1 MELDFNKYSD
11 LIRLIKGAYRKYNQK
26 VVILVDEYDK
36 PILDEILNRQ
46 VAEKNRKILG
56 NFYSAIKESDQ
67 YIKFAMLTGISKFSQ
82 MSLFS
87 KLNNLT
93 DITIDEDYGTIAGY
107 TQNDLETTF
116 KEHLKGADMEKVKN
130 WYNGYNYLSEPIYNP
145 FDILKFIAKKF
156 KFGNYWWQS
165 GNPKFL
171 IDVLKTSNFYIPS
184 LDNLIVG
191 EETLDAFDVDGI
203 DIVAL
208 LWQTGYLTFES
219 YKELNSGIEYTMKI
233 PNLEVKN
240 SLNTLFLSYLSN
252 NSRDLPPKSKVSDAL
267 NNRDMDGLL
276 LHLKAI
282 FAGIANNNF
291 TKNELDTYEGYYA
304 SVLYAFLS
312 ALGFYSKA
320 EDPTN
325 RGRIDLTLITDTT
338 IYIFE
343 FKVDSKE
350 DAIEQIKEMKYY
362 EKYQADNKDVY
373 LIGINFSSDERN
385 ISDFQTEKIQRQA
398 ERFLNKEKPVL

>member
-1 MELDFNKYSD
+1 
-11 LIRLIKGAYRKYNQK
+11 
-26 VVILVDEYDK
+26 
-36 PILDEILNRQ
+36 
-46 VAEKNRKILG
+46 
-56 NFYSAIKESDQ
+56 
-67 YIKFAMLTGISKFSQ
+67 
-82 MSLFS
+82 
-87 KLNNLT
+87 
-93 DITIDEDYGTIAGY
+93 
-107 TQNDLETTF
+107 
-116 KEHLKGADMEKVKN
+116 
-130 WYNGYNYLSEPIYNP
+130 
-145 FDILKFIAKKF
+145 
-156 KFGNYWWQS
+156 
-165 GNPKFL
+165 
-171 IDVLKTSNFYIPS
+171 
-184 LDNLIVG
+184 
-191 EETLDAFDVDGI
+191 
-203 DIVAL
+203 
-208 LWQTGYLTFES
+208 
-219 YKELNSGIEYTMKI
+219 
-233 PNLEVKN
+233 
-240 SLNTLFLSYLSN
+240 
-252 NSRDLPPKSKVSDAL
+252 
-267 NNRDMDGLL
+267 MDGLL